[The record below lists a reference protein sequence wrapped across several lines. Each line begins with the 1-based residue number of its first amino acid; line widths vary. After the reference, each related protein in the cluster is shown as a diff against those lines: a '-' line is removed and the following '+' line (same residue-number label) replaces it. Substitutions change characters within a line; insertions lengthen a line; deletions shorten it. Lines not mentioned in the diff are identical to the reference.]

1 VRDVSVDILTGPKA
15 GAPELMERLPGA
27 PRLFQIPSE
36 LPAMQETAIGPNEV
50 MNALRRYLENTGET
64 QRAAAM
70 KMGVNRH
77 SLFRW
82 LSDSQNPQKA
92 DLLQVAAF
100 LRHAGF
106 L

>member
-1 VRDVSVDILTGPKA
+1 
-15 GAPELMERLPGA
+15 
-27 PRLFQIPSE
+27 
-36 LPAMQETAIGPNEV
+36 MQETAIGPNEV
-50 MNALRRYLENTGET
+50 MNALRCYLENTGET

-70 KMGVNRH
+70 KMGINRH

-82 LSDSQNPQKA
+82 LSDSQSPQKT

>member
-1 VRDVSVDILTGPKA
+1 VRRACSRVL
-15 GAPELMERLPGA
+15 
-27 PRLFQIPSE
+27 SE
-36 LPAMQETAIGPNEV
+36 LPTMQETAIGPNEV
-50 MNALRRYLENTGET
+50 MNALRRYLKNTGET

-82 LSDSQNPQKA
+82 LSDSQSPKRA